1 MMNLARRPTRLG
13 VLGTGAVSQIV
24 HMPILTDREDV
35 EVVAVSDTDIPKAKA
50 IAARFGV
57 KRVLSD
63 QDLLEGDM
71 VDGVVISTPN
81 HMHEEQ
87 AMAALRAGKHVLVER
102 PLALT
107 AKGVDRLL
115 KTARKA
121 NKVLMAGMSH
131 RYRPDAAA
139 LSAFVAGGELGDIH
153 QVRGSWLNRKLHLN
167 RPTWRQNKALSGGG
181 ALMDLGVPALDLCL
195 YMVGYPQIKRVSA
208 ALSYG
213 EWEVEDSAV
222 VMAHTDKGLVVTVEV
237 TWSFYGNEDRQFF
250 RVMGSDGSGSLPP
263 LQVFKQLGGRP
274 LDATPHQPVPR
285 VQENPYHAA
294 YRREIDLY
302 VRAIAGERD
311 VPLPQEQY
319 ALMSIIE
326 AAYRSA
332 AKGRE
337 VDV

>member
-1 MMNLARRPTRLG
+1 MNDPRRPVRLG
-13 VLGTGAVSQIV
+13 VLGTGAVNQIV
-24 HMPILTDREDV
+24 HMPILTGRTDV
-35 EVVAVSDTDIPKAKA
+35 EVVAVSDADVPKAKA

-57 KRVLSD
+57 KRVVSD
-63 QDLLEGDM
+63 QQLLEGDL

-81 HMHEEQ
+81 NLHEEQ

-102 PLALT
+102 PLALS
-107 AKGVDRLL
+107 ARGVDRLL

-121 NKVLMAGMSH
+121 GRVLMAGMSH

-139 LSAFVAGGELGDIH
+139 LSSFVAGGELGQVY

-195 YMVGYPQIKRVSA
+195 YMIGYPPIKRVSA
-208 ALSYG
+208 VLSYG
-213 EWEVEDSAV
+213 EYEVEDAAL
-222 VMAHTDKGLVVTVEV
+222 VMATTAKGLVITIEV
-237 TWSFYGNEDRQFF
+237 SWSFFGNEDRQFF
-250 RVMGSDGSGSLPP
+250 RVMGSEGSGSLPP

-285 VQENPYHAA
+285 TAENPYHAA
-294 YRREIDLY
+294 YRKELDLY

-319 ALMSIIE
+319 ALMSVIQ